1 MIFND
6 YLASRAELVDRINQ
20 LEASRRY
27 WKQEYQAQKSQAD
40 KWRELYRGLEGK
52 EKKRHKKAK
61 S

>member
-20 LEASRRY
+20 LEASRKY
-27 WKQEYQAQKSQAD
+27 WKQEYLSQKSQSD
-40 KWRELYRGLEGK
+40 KWRELYRELEG
-52 EKKRHKKAK
+52 EKKEGRIKAK